1 MVLIESADTLAL
13 VSLLIFA
20 WAIVM
25 SLVVPYIMVTIYY
38 FFHDRKVRR
47 YRRMLLDAL
56 IRDYESIDERVA
68 RRIKWEREHGL

>member
-13 VSLLIFA
+13 VSLLIFV
-20 WAIVM
+20 WAFVM

-56 IRDYESIDERVA
+56 IRDYESIDERVY